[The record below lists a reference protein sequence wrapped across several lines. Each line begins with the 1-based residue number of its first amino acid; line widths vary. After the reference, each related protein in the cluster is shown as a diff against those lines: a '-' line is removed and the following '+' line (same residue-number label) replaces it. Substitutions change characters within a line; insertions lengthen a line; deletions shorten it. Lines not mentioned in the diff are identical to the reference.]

1 MTGRGFLLAVEGA
14 IGAGKTSLA
23 EMIATELDARLI
35 LEAFEDN
42 PFLEDFY
49 SDPVL
54 FAFQTQLWFLLSRY
68 RQQRELLQLD
78 LFSPMMVT
86 DYMFMRDRLFAS
98 LTLDDNEMALYD
110 RISSMLASEIPN
122 PDLVIYLQ
130 SDTEHLMENI
140 RGRRRDFESKIDAKY
155 VDSLNQLYNEF
166 FFRYTASPLL
176 IINTN
181 DFDFVHN
188 PGDFEEIIELI
199 REPIVGT
206 RFFNP
211 ARSG

>member
-1 MTGRGFLLAVEGA
+1 MGKGFLLAVEGA

-23 EMIATELDARLI
+23 ELIATELDARLI
-35 LEAFEDN
+35 LEEFEDN

-49 SDPVL
+49 SDPEL

-98 LTLDDNEMALYD
+98 LTLDDKEMALYD
-110 RISSMLASEIPN
+110 RISLMLASEIPN

-166 FFRYTASPLL
+166 FFRYAASPLL

-188 PGDFEEIIELI
+188 PEDFEEIIKLI